1 MGKDANLTCRLCGH
15 EHRPVL
21 LAPCERALC
30 AQCGSLM
37 ATEGRF
43 GRDAALVF
51 SITGLILA
59 LPAALLPFV
68 IAGKLGDE
76 RVCRLFTGVGALWDN
91 GMRALAVL
99 VLLCGALL
107 PVALLGA
114 MAFLHLPARLKW
126 LAANKP
132 FPARIVHILEH
143 WAFPEVQVLAVL
155 VALMKLGDLVDIT
168 IGPGFWCYCAM
179 AVCLVLAQRSFDFE
193 SCDPATVPGRTAAA
207 P

>member
-1 MGKDANLTCRLCGH
+1 MGSDVNLTCRLCGH
-15 EHRPVL
+15 KHRPIR
-21 LAPCERALC
+21 LAPGERALC
-30 AQCGSLM
+30 ARCSTVM

-43 GRDAALVF
+43 GPEAALVF

-91 GMRALAVL
+91 GMRTLAVL
-99 VLLCGALL
+99 VFLCGALL

-114 MAFLHLPARLKW
+114 MAVLHVPACLKW
-126 LAANKP
+126 HTVNIPSLP
-132 FPARIVHILEH
+132 RIVHILEH

-155 VALMKLGDLVDIT
+155 IALIKLGGLVDLT
-168 IGPGFWCYCAM
+168 VGPGFWCYCAM
-179 AVCLVLAQRSFDFE
+179 AVSLVLAQRSFNSE
-193 SCDPATVPGRTAAA
+193 LCDPAPVPCRTDAA